1 MNKITL
7 KHLRYFKALAEQGH
21 FGRAAEVC
29 SISQPALSMKIQELE
44 QLVGVQLVERG
55 SRKVSLTP
63 LGLDFSKR
71 ALEILQRVQDLGSF
85 AQAHHSPLSGNLS
98 IGAIPTIAPYLLAR
112 AIKNLTQHYPGLELR
127 PKEAVT
133 PKLISDLLEARLDVA
148 LVALPV
154 SESALTE
161 APIVE
166 EEFVLVRPFEDSD
179 LPVPDARALRE
190 MQLLL
195 LEEGHCFRDQ
205 ALSFCGGHVRAP
217 RYLMEG
223 TSLSTLVQM
232 VGVGIGVTLIPSM
245 AIALETHSVK
255 VSVVRLPPPR
265 PTRTIGLVWR
275 KTCPLADR
283 YHELATRIL

>member
-1 MNKITL
+1 MNKLSL

-29 SISQPALSMKIQELE
+29 SVSQPALSMKIQELE
-44 QLVGVQLVERG
+44 QLVGVPLVERG
-55 SRKVSLTP
+55 SRKVNLTH
-63 LGLDFSKR
+63 LGLEFARR
-71 ALEILQRVQDLGSF
+71 ALEILQGVEELGSF
-85 AQAHHSPLSGNLS
+85 AQAHHSPLSGKLS
-98 IGAIPTIAPYLLAR
+98 IGAIPTIAPYLLPR
-112 AIKNLTQHYPGLELR
+112 AIKNLTSHYPGLVPR

-133 PKLISDLLEARLDVA
+133 QKLISDLLEARLDVA

-154 SESALTE
+154 SESALVE
-161 APIVE
+161 APILE
-166 EEFVLVRPFEDSD
+166 EEFMLIRPFEDSD
-179 LPVPDARALRE
+179 QPVPDARALRE
-190 MQLLL
+190 MKLLL

-205 ALSFCGGHVRAP
+205 ALSFCGGPLRAP

-232 VGVGIGVTLIPSM
+232 VGVGIGVTLIPKM
-245 AIALETHSVK
+245 AVALETHSVK

-265 PTRTIGLVWR
+265 PTRTVGLVWR
-275 KTCPLADR
+275 KTSPLADR